1 MFPKKYQWLS
11 LLLVALI
18 ATPAWAENE
27 FTVSKS
33 RIEDLKAV
41 FATVETV
48 DVISARARIGGTVS
62 VLNVDEGAAVKQ
74 GQSIAVVGDAKLG
87 LQMKALRAR
96 IQSLIAEKNLAV
108 TARDRARKL
117 KESGTIP
124 QKGLDEAETA
134 VDVIERNLL
143 ALKAEL
149 SVVSEQQSEGA
160 VKAPSG
166 GRVTKVHVTQGAV
179 VLPGEVI
186 ATIAAKGFI
195 LRLSLPERHAR
206 FIHVGDE
213 VRVGDDDS
221 AERKG
226 RIQQVY
232 PEISKGRVE
241 ADVAV
246 EGLGDFFVGER
257 IRARVG
263 AGERDVLVVP
273 EEFLFQRF
281 GLTFVTLKNGGDIV
295 VQPGLNQSGGVEILS
310 GLREG
315 DVLVK
320 PTAD

>member
-1 MFPKKYQWLS
+1 MFLKKYQWLGM
-11 LLLVALI
+11 LLVALT
-18 ATPAWAENE
+18 ATSAWADDE

-33 RIEDLKAV
+33 RIQDLKAV

-48 DVISARARIGGTVS
+48 DVISARARIGGTVT
-62 VLNVDEGAAVKQ
+62 VLSVDEGAAVKE

-87 LQMKALRAR
+87 LKMNALRAR
-96 IQSLIAEKNLAV
+96 IQSLVAENKLAV

-117 KESGTIP
+117 RESGTIP

-134 VDVIERNLL
+134 VDVIERNLV

-149 SVVSEQQSEGA
+149 SVVSEQQSEGN
-160 VKAPSG
+160 VKAPTG

-195 LRLSLPERHAR
+195 LRLSMPERHAR
-206 FIHVGDE
+206 FISVGDD
-213 VRVGDDDS
+213 VLVGDDDN

-226 RIQQVY
+226 QVQQVY
-232 PEISKGRVE
+232 PEIRQGRVE
-241 ADVAV
+241 ADVV
-246 EGLGDFFVGER
+246 VDGLGDFFVGER

-263 AGERDVLVVP
+263 AGERDVIMVS
-273 EEFLFQRF
+273 EDFLFQRF
-281 GLTFVTLKNGGDIV
+281 GLTFVTLKKGGDIV
-295 VQPGLNQSGGVEILS
+295 VQPGLSRKGDVEILS